1 MGSSGATASIPWKT
15 IGIAVKAG
23 SAATAPL
30 VRRVAETAAAHA
42 TDLVLEPEAARL
54 VPGSS
59 ACSLEQVAAQADLM
73 IVLGG
78 DGTVLLTARAI
89 GERDVPILGIN
100 LGRLGLMAD
109 VNATEVDAALAAVFA
124 GDYLIESRARLAVTR
139 IGASD
144 APRRPA
150 LVLNDVVVT
159 GALDL
164 ARLIDLETRV
174 NQTPMSEFRADGL
187 IVATP
192 TGSTAYNLGAGGPI
206 LDPALPA
213 LIVTPICPQ
222 GAHQQRPIV
231 LSDACVV
238 EVQIDAKQTG
248 NVTLDGQVGFRL
260 GSGEGIRV
268 TRSHHPSRV
277 LRLRGYDY
285 FATLRSKLQWGSQ

>member
-1 MGSSGATASIPWKT
+1 MGSSGSTASIPWKT

-23 SAATAPL
+23 SAGTAPL

-42 TDLVLEPEAARL
+42 TDLVLEPEAARW

-59 ACSLEQVAAQADLM
+59 ACPLEQVAAQADLM

-78 DGTVLLTARAI
+78 DGTVLSAARAI

-238 EVQIDAKQTG
+238 EVRIDAKQTG

-260 GSGEGIRV
+260 GPAEGIRV
-268 TRSHHPSRV
+268 TRSHHPSRF

>member
-1 MGSSGATASIPWKT
+1 VGSSGSTASIPWKT

-23 SAATAPL
+23 SAGTAPL

-42 TDLVLEPEAARL
+42 TDLVLEPEAARW

-59 ACSLEQVAAQADLM
+59 ACPLEQVAAQADLM

-78 DGTVLLTARAI
+78 DGTVLSAARAI

-238 EVQIDAKQTG
+238 EVRIDAKQTG

-260 GSGEGIRV
+260 GPAEGIRV
-268 TRSHHPSRV
+268 TRSHHPSRF